1 MIKKCFM
8 FLPIIDTNT
17 VTTKIVLEKCVFM
30 VPDCNNIFLLP
41 KCDID
46 CTTKNIPNIENT

>member
-30 VPDCNNIFLLP
+30 VFISVDRVLNFHAHS
-41 KCDID
+41 
-46 CTTKNIPNIENT
+46 TKKPEELKI

>member
-46 CTTKNIPNIENT
+46 CTTKKYTEY